1 MKNIPELLSPV
12 GGIGQLMAAVENGAD
27 AVYLGGEF
35 FNARIKSENFDLENM
50 SRAIA
55 YAHIRNVK
63 VYVTMN
69 TLIYNDEL
77 ENALEYAK
85 QLYCMG
91 ADALILQDMGLVR
104 LVRKYIPEMK
114 IHLSTQGSVYNLS
127 GVKTAKEIGFE
138 RVVLAR
144 ETSLDEI
151 KTICSANALEIEV
164 FVHGALCMCYSGQ
177 CQLSRNM
184 GGRSG
189 NRGLCAQP
197 CRLPYETE
205 EGRAYPLSP
214 KDISAVDYLGELA
227 EAGVSSLKIEGRMK
241 SPEYVA
247 IVTGIYR
254 KDLDIYAKEGTCK
267 VSESDHDA
275 LTQIFSRGD
284 FTEGYL
290 FENPGDKLL
299 SGDLPK
305 HQGLLIGRVTKGN
318 VGKGLIDIKLN
329 AGRTL
334 NMGDGIEIH
343 NQELSGNVIT
353 YIEETASGDL
363 RIGDLKGE
371 IRNGDLVYKITD
383 RALMEQARN
392 TYKEDSWESL
402 KSLKKIGVEMKFA
415 AQLGFEPK
423 LELYE
428 KNQLNEIVYKVLAIG
443 EVKAEKAVNRSLTPE
458 NVRIQLSK
466 MGDTPFLVEN
476 IMIDME
482 DGISLPLSSLNKLRR
497 EATAKLTEA
506 KSKGRDCMDLA
517 GKYIFKETEK
527 ERARQNGNGNCINED
542 SEQKDTLELYFYSAK
557 KLNKET
563 VENVMK
569 KVKECKFNFS
579 RIRILIPIDD
589 FYFSKE
595 KMETLPEN
603 IVVVPYIANISKG
616 KLDLFIHDHF
626 KEIIVKC
633 KELGIYIGNL
643 GWIDE
648 FKQAGIK
655 VFGDFG
661 LNINNIE
668 AENWA
673 NELGL
678 DAFVPSLESYDG
690 IENENWLYEGA
701 VPLMITEHPI
711 NMIFKE
717 NKRGTELRAIFLE
730 NPEKSIIVKNQ
741 SEIDYNRIR
750 ADLKNKK
757 RNVRIFMP
765 Y

>member
-12 GGIGQLMAAVENGAD
+12 GGINQLMAAVENGAD

-50 SRAIA
+50 AKAIT

-77 ENALEYAK
+77 ENALDYAK
-85 QLYCMG
+85 QLYCLG

-104 LVRKYIPEMK
+104 LIRKYIPEMR

-127 GVKTAKEIGFE
+127 GVKKAKEIGFE

-144 ETSLDEI
+144 ETSLEEI

-205 EGRAYPLSP
+205 DGRTYPLSP

-254 KDLDIYAKEGTCK
+254 KYLDIYAKEGTYK

-275 LTQIFSRGD
+275 LRQIFSRGD
-284 FTEGYL
+284 FTDGYL
-290 FENPGDKLL
+290 FENPEGKLL
-299 SGDLPK
+299 SGELPK
-305 HQGLLIGRVTKGN
+305 HQGLLIGKVTKGN
-318 VGKGLIDIKLN
+318 IGKGLIDIKLDE
-329 AGRTL
+329 GRTL

-353 YIEETASGDL
+353 YIEEMASGDL

-371 IRNGDLVYKITD
+371 IRQGDLVYKITD
-383 RALMEQARN
+383 KALMEQARN

-428 KNQLNEIVYKVLAIG
+428 KNQLNEIVYKVMAIG
-443 EVKAEKAVNRSLTPE
+443 EEKAEKAINRSLTPE
-458 NVRIQLSK
+458 NVRIQLNK

-476 IMIDME
+476 IMIDVE
-482 DGISLPLSSLNKLRR
+482 DGISLPLSSINKLRR
-497 EATAKLTEA
+497 EVTAKLIEA
-506 KSKGRDCMDLA
+506 KSKGRDCTDLIDNYKFK
-517 GKYIFKETEK
+517 GKEPGSW
-527 ERARQNGNGNCINED
+527 NGNYIDEK
-542 SEQKDTLELYFYSAK
+542 SEQKDILELYFYSIKNLSK
-557 KLNKET
+557 KTVKNVLEKMKEH
-563 VENVMK
+563 
-569 KVKECKFNFS
+569 NFDS
-579 RIRILIPIDD
+579 KSIRILVPIDD
-589 FYFSKE
+589 FFLSKE
-595 KMETLPEN
+595 KIEVLPEN
-603 IVVVPYIANISKG
+603 IITVPYITNISKG
-616 KLDLFIHDHF
+616 KLDLFIHNHF
-626 KEIIVKC
+626 KEIITIC
-633 KELGIYIGNL
+633 KESGIYIGNL

-648 FKQAGIK
+648 FKQVGVK

-668 AENWA
+668 AEIWA

-701 VPLMITEHPI
+701 VPLMITEHPM

-717 NKRGTELRAIFLE
+717 NKRGTELRTIFLE
-730 NPEKSIIVKNQ
+730 NLEKSIVVKNQ
-741 SEIDYNRIR
+741 SQIDYNRIG
-750 ADLKNKK
+750 ADLENKK

>member
-12 GGIGQLMAAVENGAD
+12 GGINQLMAAVENGAD

-50 SRAIA
+50 AKAIS

-77 ENALEYAK
+77 ENALNYAK
-85 QLYCMG
+85 QLYLLG

-104 LVRKYIPEMK
+104 LIRKYIPDMK
-114 IHLSTQGSVYNLS
+114 IHLSTQGSIYNLS
-127 GVKTAKEIGFE
+127 GVKKAKEIGFE

-144 ETSLDEI
+144 ETSLEEI
-151 KTICSANALEIEV
+151 NTICNGNALEIEV

-205 EGRAYPLSP
+205 NGRTYPLSP
-214 KDISAVDYLGELA
+214 KDLSTVDYLGELS
-227 EAGVSSLKIEGRMK
+227 EAGVSALKIEGRMK

-254 KDLDIYAKEGTCK
+254 KYLDLYAKEGTYQI
-267 VSESDHDA
+267 STSDRDA

-284 FTEGYL
+284 FTNAYL
-290 FENPGDKLL
+290 FKPPGDKLL
-299 SGDLPK
+299 SGNLPK
-305 HQGLLIGRVTKGN
+305 HQGFFIGKVTKGN
-318 VGKGLIDIKLN
+318 IGKGYIDIKLEE
-329 AGRTL
+329 GRTL
-334 NMGDGIEIH
+334 YIGDGIEIH

-353 YIEETASGDL
+353 YIEEIASGEL
-363 RIGDLKGE
+363 RIGDLKGD
-371 IRNGDLVYKITD
+371 IRQGDLVYKITD

-392 TYKEDSWESL
+392 TYKEDSWASL
-402 KSLKKIGVEMKFA
+402 KSLKKISVEMKFMA
-415 AQLGFEPK
+415 HLGSEPV

-428 KNQLNEIVYKVLAIG
+428 KNQLNEINYKIRAIG
-443 EVKAEKAVNRSLTPE
+443 DVQVEKAINRSLTSE
-458 NVRIQLSK
+458 NAQTQLNK
-466 MGDTPFLVEN
+466 LGDTPFQVTN
-476 IMIDME
+476 MIIDIDE
-482 DGISLPLSSLNKLRR
+482 GISLPLSSINKLRR
-497 EATAKLTEA
+497 EAIEKLTEA
-506 KSKGRDCMDLA
+506 KSKGRDSTDLTFEYTFK
-517 GKYIFKETEK
+517 GKEK
-527 ERARQNGNGNCINED
+527 ENRNGNCVDER
-542 SEQKDTLELYFYSAK
+542 SEQKNILELYFYSAK
-557 KLNKET
+557 NLNRKT
-563 VENVMK
+563 VENVLE
-569 KVKECKFNFS
+569 KVKEYHFDFK
-579 RIRILIPIDD
+579 IVKILLPIDE

-595 KMETLPEN
+595 KIEGLPEN
-603 IVVVPYIANISKG
+603 IIVIPYITNISKG

-626 KEIIVKC
+626 KEIIVIS
-633 KELGIYIGNL
+633 KESGIYIGNL

-648 FKQAGIK
+648 FQQASVK

-661 LNINNIE
+661 LNINNCE
-668 AENWA
+668 AESWA
-673 NELGL
+673 KELGL
-678 DAFVPSLESYDG
+678 EAWVPSLESYDG

-701 VPLMITEHPI
+701 VPLMITEHP
-711 NMIFKE
+711 MALRFRE
-717 NKRGTELRAIFLE
+717 NKRGTALRAISLE
-730 NPEKSIIVKNQ
+730 NLEKTIVVKDQ
-741 SEIDYNRIR
+741 TQIDYKRIEE
-750 ADLKNKK
+750 DLLNKR

-765 Y
+765 D